1 MKGANMQW
9 SAIKPEHTGYL
20 EHPGNL
26 EYIEL
31 TPADEVQELQNPG
44 VQRYVSS
51 VCEKTI
57 YRCARDDSVYYYY
70 LKDGRVNHGL
80 NITSNLYSLY
90 RDGEI
95 VFQAPLSQDDME
107 LMKEIR
113 ESTDNPIIADQFIV
127 RKLRLHHTIHEI
139 GNYNDLPPFETTRV
153 DDNLVTD
160 IFEPEKLD
168 DFPKAETLRQRTIE
182 VFAQALRQQIEENI
196 ALGYVQIPETTL
208 PYCREWILT
217 ELCEKRGYTVTLD
230 DKLRW

>member
-1 MKGANMQW
+1 MKGANMQC
-9 SAIKPEHTGYL
+9 SA
-20 EHPGNL
+20 GNL

-31 TPADEVQELQNPG
+31 TPADEDQELQNPG
-44 VQRYVSS
+44 VQRYESS
-51 VCEKTI
+51 VCDKTM
-57 YRCARDDSVYYYY
+57 YRCARDDSVYYYYY

-95 VFQAPLSQDDME
+95 VFQAPLSQDNME
-107 LMKEIR
+107 LITEIR

-127 RKLRLHHTIHEI
+127 RKLRLHQNNHEI
-139 GNYNDLPPFETTRV
+139 GNYNDLPPFETQN
-153 DDNLVTD
+153 DGDLVAD

>member
-9 SAIKPEHTGYL
+9 SAVKPNNIEYA
-20 EHPGNL
+20 

-31 TPADEVQELQNPG
+31 TPADEDQELQNPG

-51 VCEKTI
+51 VCDKTM

-107 LMKEIR
+107 LMREIR
-113 ESTDNPIIADQFIV
+113 ESTDNPIIADRFIV

-139 GNYNDLPPFETTRV
+139 GNYNDLPPFETQN
-153 DDNLVTD
+153 DGDLVAD